1 MTYPVV
7 ELFICVLSVFIIS
20 ASFSTARFHPVD
32 EYLVDCGSPSNTSVG
47 NRVFISDTLAL
58 KYLSTPQDVIAS
70 TTLKSITSS
79 DDSPIYQTARIF
91 TKTSKYTFSIG
102 HHGRHFIRLY
112 FFPFVHASYD
122 MTTANFSVL
131 INNKVLLPKLNAQKS
146 SLVKEFLVD
155 VTSDSLVISFSPS
168 YNSFAFL
175 NAIEVM
181 SAPDELITGRRI
193 TAYNPS
199 EALIKGLLT
208 PSLETIMRVNMGGP
222 KVTYEND
229 TLWRTWLPDESFL
242 VLKNS
247 ASNSSKVGAV
257 KYLPK
262 YGITIETAPPIV
274 YGTATSMKLSD
285 ASPNHFN
292 VSWEFNVD
300 PGFHYFVRFH
310 FCDIVSVAHDMLY
323 FNVYINSREVVANLD
338 LDLSTAYYLDY
349 VTDLLFS
356 SKLRVSIGPSNLPHV
371 SPNAI
376 LNGLEIMKINGNFS
390 TLAPKNS
397 DSSSKKNAGVII
409 GVSIGAFTLVLLA
422 FIFFFICRN
431 REKLLL
437 GGRSKRT
444 TSLYVSS
451 YGNRI
456 PFIKVQQATN
466 NFDESCVIGSGG
478 FGKVYK
484 GALKDGTKVAVKR
497 KNPDSQQGL
506 TEFQTEIEMLSGF
519 RHNHLVVLIGYCNE
533 NNEMI
538 LVYEYAENGTLRSHL
553 YGHDLPSLSWEQ
565 RLRICI
571 GAARG
576 LHYLHTGFPKAI
588 IHRDVKSANILV
600 DGNFTAKVADFGL
613 SKEGPEIDHSHV
625 TTAVK
630 GSFGYLDPEYFRR
643 QHLTEKSDVYSFG
656 ALLFEVICGRPVVD
670 STLPTEMVG
679 LSQWALKLKKEG
691 KLEEIID
698 PSLVGKIRPNSL
710 SMFGEI
716 AEKCLADHGVDRP
729 SMGNVL
735 WNLECALQL
744 QQGDHPEKSSNV
756 SRTQLS
762 SQELSRSCSSFSSFE
777 MSKNV
782 NDDDLSGVRMRKTL
796 SEPAKSEAKWLLGD
810 GKFDGLGFSL

>member
-1 MTYPVV
+1 MAYPVL
-7 ELFICVLSVFIIS
+7 ELFICVLSIFITS
-20 ASFSTARFHPVD
+20 VSFSTSIYNPVD
-32 EYLVDCGSPSNTSVG
+32 KYLIDCGSPSNTLVG
-47 NRVFISDTLAL
+47 DRVFVSDTMAL
-58 KYLSTPQDVIAS
+58 EYLSTPQDVIAS
-70 TTLKSITSS
+70 TTLKPITS
-79 DDSPIYQTARIF
+79 DDSSIYQTARIF
-91 TKTSKYTFSIG
+91 TKTSKYTFPID
-102 HHGRHFIRLY
+102 HQGRHLIRLF
-112 FFPFVHASYD
+112 FFPFVYASYD
-122 MTTANFSVL
+122 MTIANFS
-131 INNKVLLPKLNAQKS
+131 IS
-146 SLVKEFLVD
+146 IIIIEFLVN
-155 VTSDSLVISFSPS
+155 VTSDSLTISFNPF
-168 YNSFAFL
+168 NISFAFL
-175 NAIEVM
+175 NAIEVI
-181 SAPDELITGRRI
+181 SVPDELITGKAI
-193 TAYNPS
+193 TANNPYD
-199 EALIKGLLT
+199 EFKGLL
-208 PSLETIMRVNMGGP
+208 ETIVRVNMGGP
-222 KVTYEND
+222 KITYEND
-229 TLWRTWLPDESFL
+229 TLWRTWLPDQSFL
-242 VLKNS
+242 AEKNS
-247 ASNSSKVGAV
+247 TRRSSNVGAV
-257 KYLPK
+257 EYSPK
-262 YGITIETAPPIV
+262 EGVTPYIAPRMV
-274 YGTATSMKLSD
+274 YGTATSMNLIDGS
-285 ASPNHFN
+285 SNRFN
-292 VSWEFNVD
+292 VSWDFYVD
-300 PGFHYFVRFH
+300 PGFSYFVRFH

-323 FNVYINSREVVANLD
+323 FNVYINSWIVQDD
-338 LDLSTAYYLDY
+338 LNPEEFMKARKLSTACYIDY
-349 VTDLLFS
+349 VTEVLNS
-356 SKLRVSIGPSNLPHV
+356 NKLRVSIGPSDLPDV

-376 LNGLEIMKINGNFS
+376 LNGLEIMKIYGNFS
-390 TLAPKNS
+390 SLARRIS
-397 DSSSKKNAGVII
+397 DSSRKKNAGVII
-409 GVSIGAFTLVLLA
+409 RVSIGAFGLVLLA
-422 FIFFFICRN
+422 FIFFFICRT

-444 TSLYVSS
+444 SSLYVSS
-451 YGNRI
+451 YGHRI
-456 PFIKVQQATN
+456 PFIKVKQATN

-497 KNPDSQQGL
+497 KNPDSKQGL

-519 RHNHLVVLIGYCNE
+519 RHNHLVALIGYCNE
-533 NNEMI
+533 KNEMI
-538 LVYEYAENGTLRSHL
+538 LVYEYVENGTLRSHL
-553 YGHDLPSLSWEQ
+553 YGHGLPSLSWEQ

-613 SKEGPEIDHSHV
+613 SKTGPEIDQSHV

-670 STLPTEMVG
+670 ASLPTEMVG
-679 LSQWALKLKKEG
+679 LSQWALKLKKAG

-744 QQGDHPEKSSNV
+744 QEGEKSSNV

-777 MSKNV
+777 MSKHV

-796 SEPAKSEAKWLLGD
+796 SQPAKSEAKWLLGD
-810 GKFDGLGFSL
+810 GKFDGHGFSL